1 MPIQRRYCARLLIDW
16 LNERYGSSF
25 ELSDGDGN
33 TFIATDGAHRAGVWL
48 APLWDE
54 NEGWTQHLE
63 STAARLPHDGAYALW
78 IPPKAGV
85 PIDEPEASEF
95 ARLVQT
101 AAAALTPG
109 QRTEVNFPV
118 VVKLA
123 KTNDE
128 GGYASVIGGLSRW
141 WTRITE
147 KVNGT
152 FHVDSAALH
161 RLTANAD
168 ARERLWDDI
177 GSLSHSIELGQS
189 TEIEVDEAWK
199 LQKLA
204 DDTSGFTLIGAPP
217 AADASEGI
225 AVRRTVRKRLQ
236 EANAALDAL
245 DVELRA
251 VGLIGSY
258 EYGELET
265 AGATVKAVDPALFT
279 KLEVVA
285 VLADGEVRP
294 TFLPRALPWAT

>member
-1 MPIQRRYCARLLIDW
+1 MSLKRRYCARLLIDW

-25 ELSDGDGN
+25 ELSEGTDDVL
-33 TFIATDGAHRAGVWL
+33 IATDGTHRAGIWI

-54 NEGWTQHLE
+54 NDAWTQHLE
-63 STAARLPHDGAYALW
+63 ATAARLPHDGAYALW

-95 ARLVQT
+95 VRLVQT

-109 QRTEVNFPV
+109 QRTEVNFPIV
-118 VVKLA
+118 VRLA
-123 KTNDE
+123 KTSEE

-152 FHVDSAALH
+152 FHVDSAKLH
-161 RLTANAD
+161 RLSANGD

-177 GSLSHSIELGQS
+177 GSLSHSIELGQAA
-189 TEIEVDEAWK
+189 EIMIDEAWK

-204 DDTSGFTLIGAPP
+204 DDTSGFALIGAPP
-217 AADASEGI
+217 AADAGEGI
-225 AVRRTVRKRLQ
+225 FVRRTVRKRLQ

-265 AGATVKAVDPALFT
+265 AGATIKAVDPALFT

-285 VLADGEVRP
+285 VLADGDVRP
-294 TFLPRALPWAT
+294 TFLPRALPWTD